1 MCRGMNIIICPGV
14 KLNLTKFESG
24 KNEEMRIVLNNR
36 EEEFGKDSMSI
47 SEMLNL
53 KKFSFKMR
61 IIKVNGNLIVKEKY
75 DSTIIHDGDDVQM
88 IYLMSGG

>member
-1 MCRGMNIIICPGV
+1 MKI
-14 KLNLTKFESG
+14 L
-24 KNEEMRIVLNNR
+24 LNNR
-36 EEEFGKDSMSI
+36 EEEFGKEIISV
-47 SEMLNL
+47 SEMLIL

-61 IIKVNGNLIVKEKY
+61 IIKINGVLIAKEKY

>member
-1 MCRGMNIIICPGV
+1 MMKI
-14 KLNLTKFESG
+14 L
-24 KNEEMRIVLNNR
+24 LNNR
-36 EEEFGKDSMSI
+36 EEEFGKETISV
-47 SEMLNL
+47 SEMLIL

-61 IIKVNGNLIVKEKY
+61 IIKINGILIAKEKY